1 MPTIHEPAVRKPSAS
16 APSYAHLQ
24 DPPHNP
30 REVRFV
36 PSRKPGCPWS
46 CGSWEPPDFR
56 GQVVSVERLE
66 MFVVA
71 NSDTCSA
78 SDRLIG
84 VLIIVVIA
92 VAVAITVAHR
102 TLQPRSLFFPCV

>member
-1 MPTIHEPAVRKPSAS
+1 M
-16 APSYAHLQ
+16 
-24 DPPHNP
+24 
-30 REVRFV
+30 
-36 PSRKPGCPWS
+36 
-46 CGSWEPPDFR
+46 
-56 GQVVSVERLE
+56 SVERLE

-92 VAVAITVAHR
+92 VAVATTVAHR